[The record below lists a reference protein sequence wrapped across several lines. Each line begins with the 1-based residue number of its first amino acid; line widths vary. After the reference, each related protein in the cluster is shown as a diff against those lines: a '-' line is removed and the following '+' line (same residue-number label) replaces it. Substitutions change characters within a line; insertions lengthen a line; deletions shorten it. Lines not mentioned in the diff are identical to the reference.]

1 MGQGPRINWFF
12 FFEEWE
18 IHCPW
23 LVTALS
29 MPFWLGKKSCKPCF
43 PIWGPSITFGKIKPK
58 EKSVSYKIAH
68 FAKRWDS
75 PHHKR
80 ETFQILIVLKPTTHW
95 KPWANKPITI
105 LLNPKMTLFENNSKR
120 PKPAFL
126 LGLLV
131 ASYHHRK
138 ALLKLLNQI
147 LVHSHWGA
155 INLVI

>member
-1 MGQGPRINWFF
+1 MALKHDMGQGPRINWFFF

-23 LVTALS
+23 LVTVLS

-43 PIWGPSITFGKIKPK
+43 PIWGTSTTFGRIKPK

-80 ETFQILIVLKPTTHW
+80 ETFQILSVLKPTTHW
-95 KPWANKPITI
+95 KPWASKPITI
-105 LLNPKMTLFENNSKR
+105 FLTRRWHCSKTIPKDPSQHISWVYL
-120 PKPAFL
+120 
-126 LGLLV
+126 
-131 ASYHHRK
+131 
-138 ALLKLLNQI
+138 
-147 LVHSHWGA
+147 
-155 INLVI
+155 